1 MNRRA
6 VPLDTDPEVFE
17 MMVERWR
24 TMTVADRCALVTQL
38 NADVEGFARAGINA
52 QFPDATEVEV
62 NYQLARRR
70 YGSEL
75 ADAAYMDLLANQ

>member
-1 MNRRA
+1 MNRPA
-6 VPLDTDPEVFE
+6 VPLDTDPEIFE
-17 MMVERWR
+17 MMVECWR
-24 TMTVADRCALVTQL
+24 TMTLADRVALVTQL
-38 NADVEGFARAGINA
+38 NADVERFARAGINA

-75 ADAAYMDLLANQ
+75 ADAAYSDLLATQ